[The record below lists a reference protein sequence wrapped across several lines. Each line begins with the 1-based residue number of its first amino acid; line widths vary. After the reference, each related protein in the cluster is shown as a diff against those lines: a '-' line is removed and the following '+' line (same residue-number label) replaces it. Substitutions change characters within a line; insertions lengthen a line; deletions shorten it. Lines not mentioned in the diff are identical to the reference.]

1 MEDSA
6 GEQDSLRIISAGWR
20 EGFDS
25 LVYEET
31 LTRASL
37 DATAQA
43 QLDEQVEDAIIKS
56 EIEMWERIELGRTKR
71 RRERLN
77 VVRPVDFAST
87 VWGKNVRGRTMRQNR
102 VF

>member
-1 MEDSA
+1 
-6 GEQDSLRIISAGWR
+6 LRIISAGRR
-20 EGFDS
+20 EGFGC
-25 LVYEET
+25 VIYEET

-37 DATAQA
+37 DAAARA
-43 QLDEQVEDAIIKS
+43 QLDAQVEDAIIKS
-56 EIEMWERIELGRTKR
+56 EIEIWERIDKYRSTKR

-87 VWGKNVRGRTMRQNR
+87 LWGKLVRGETMRQNR